1 MEGERF
7 MAALTDAE
15 VPSPI
20 THEKVLVVFSGLLLV
35 MLLAALDSTIVA
47 TALPTIVG
55 ELGGL
60 AHLSWV
66 VTAYLLAQTIV
77 TPLYGKLGDIYG
89 RKGVLQSGIILF
101 LLGSALCGMSRTMTQ
116 LILFRA
122 IQGLGG
128 GGLMVTT
135 QAVVGD
141 IVAPRERGRYQGIF
155 GAVFGAASIAGP
167 LVGGYFTTHLSWR
180 WIFYINIPLGVIALA
195 VLAATLPARGRLVRH
210 SIDYFGA
217 ALLAVALSAIILVTD
232 LGGTEYPWSSPLIIG
247 LIVVAIVS
255 LLAFLIAE
263 GRADEPVLPLRL
275 FRNRAF
281 WVTSAVGLIV
291 GFALFGS
298 VTYLPLFL
306 QVVKGASPT
315 ASGLQMLPL
324 MGGALVTSIISGQLI
339 SRTGRYKVFP
349 LVGTACTALGLFL
362 LSRMSTETSTI
373 TASLIMLLLGL
384 GLGLVMQVLVIAAQN
399 AAEYRDLGV
408 ATSGATLFRLIGGSL
423 GTAVLG
429 AIFAARLTANL
440 SRLLPPGA
448 NGASLGASVNQQLL
462 SQLPAAVRLA
472 YAQAFT
478 ASLNTVFLVA
488 TTIAL
493 LGFLLTWL
501 LPERPLRETIAA
513 ATEGDIGG
521 DVGQA
526 FAMPTGTD
534 PLVHIQ
540 RGLSILADR
549 DERRRYV
556 ERIVAR
562 AGVDLSPAAAWLL
575 GRVEKDSELD
585 PDDLA
590 RAHRVE
596 PDRINA
602 ALAELLDRRLIV
614 ETNSEDRKGRKRIL
628 TEEGCRVF
636 NQLVAA
642 RREHLAEL
650 WPEWSPEKREE
661 VANLIRRLVRELV
674 PEANTDSATNSDSS
688 TLPNT
693 V

>member
-1 MEGERF
+1 MMESERF
-7 MAALTDAE
+7 MEALSDAE

-101 LLGSALCGMSRTMTQ
+101 LLGSALCGMSRSMTQ

-122 IQGLGG
+122 VQGLGG

-195 VLAATLPARGRLVRH
+195 VLAATLPARGRRVSH
-210 SIDYFGA
+210 SIDYVGA
-217 ALLAVALSAIILVTD
+217 GLLAVALSAIILVTD
-232 LGGTEYPWSSPLIIG
+232 LGGTEYPWSSPLILG
-247 LIVVAIVS
+247 LIIVATIS
-255 LLAFLIAE
+255 LLAFLFAE

-324 MGGALVTSIISGQLI
+324 MGGSLVTSIISGQFI
-339 SRTGRYKVFP
+339 SRTGRYKIFP

-362 LSRMSTETSTI
+362 LSRMNTETSTI
-373 TASLIMLLLGL
+373 TASLIMLVLGL
-384 GLGLVMQVLVIAAQN
+384 GLGLVMQVLVIAVQN
-399 AAEYRDLGV
+399 AVEYRDLGV
-408 ATSGATLFRLIGGSL
+408 ATSGATLFRLVGGSL

-429 AIFAARLTANL
+429 AIFAARLSVNL
-440 SRLLPPGA
+440 SYLLPPGSE
-448 NGASLGASVNQQLL
+448 GASLGAGVNQQTL
-462 SQLPAAVRLA
+462 SQLPATVRAA

-478 ASLNTVFLVA
+478 ASLSTVFLVA
-488 TTIAL
+488 TIIAL

-501 LPERPLRETIAA
+501 LPERPLRETLAA

-521 DVGQA
+521 DIGQA

-540 RGLSILADR
+540 RGLSVLADR

-556 ERIVAR
+556 ERIVTRAR
-562 AGVDLSPAAAWLL
+562 VDLSPAAAWLL
-575 GRVEKDSELD
+575 GRLERDSALD
-585 PDDLA
+585 PEDMA
-590 RAHRVE
+590 RAR
-596 PDRINA
+596 RIESDTIKA
-602 ALAELLDRRLIV
+602 ALSELLDKRLIL
-614 ETNSEDRKGRKRIL
+614 ETDSGNGRKRLL

-661 VANLIRRLVRELV
+661 VADLIRRLAAALV
-674 PEANTDSATNSDSS
+674 PEANTDGATNSGS
-688 TLPNT
+688 
-693 V
+693 

>member
-1 MEGERF
+1 
-7 MAALTDAE
+7 MAAVTDSE
-15 VPSPI
+15 IPSPI

-47 TALPTIVG
+47 TALPTIVD

-66 VTAYLLAQTIV
+66 VTAYLLAQTVV
-77 TPLYGKLGDIYG
+77 TPLYGKLGDSHG
-89 RKGVLQSGIILF
+89 RKGVLQAGIILF
-101 LLGSALCGMSRTMTQ
+101 LLGSALCGMSRSMTQ
-116 LILFRA
+116 LILFRT
-122 IQGLGG
+122 IQGLGA

-155 GAVFGAASIAGP
+155 GAVFGVASIAGP

-180 WIFYINIPLGVIALA
+180 WIFYINIPLGVIALV
-195 VLAATLPARGRLVRH
+195 VLAATLPARGRR
-210 SIDYFGA
+210 
-217 ALLAVALSAIILVTD
+217 D
-232 LGGTEYPWSSPLIIG
+232 LGGSAYSWSSLFIVG
-247 LIVVAIVS
+247 LILIAIVS
-255 LLAFLIAE
+255 LVAFVLAEA
-263 GRADEPVLPLRL
+263 RANEPILPLRL
-275 FRNRAF
+275 FRNRVF
-281 WVTSAVGLIV
+281 CITSAVGLIV

-315 ASGLQMLPL
+315 ESGLEMLPL
-324 MGGALVTSIISGQLI
+324 MGGSLVTSIISGQFI

-349 LVGTACTALGLFL
+349 LIGTACTSVGLFL
-362 LSRMSTETSTI
+362 LSRMTPNTGAI

-384 GLGLVMQVLVIAAQN
+384 GLGMVMQVLVIAVQN
-399 AAEYRDLGV
+399 AVEYRDLGV

-423 GTAVLG
+423 GTAILG
-429 AIFAARLTANL
+429 AIFAARLNANL
-440 SRLLPPGA
+440 SRLLPPGEPVA
-448 NGASLGASVNQQLL
+448 GLSEGVNPQTL
-462 SQLPAAVRLA
+462 SHLPAAVRVA

-478 ASLNTVFLVA
+478 ASLATVFLVA
-488 TTIAL
+488 TAIAL

-526 FAMPTGTD
+526 FGMPTGTD

-540 RGLSILADR
+540 RGLSVLADR
-549 DERRRYV
+549 NERRRYV
-556 ERIVAR
+556 ERIIAR
-562 AGVDLSPAAAWLL
+562 AQVDLTPAAAWLL
-575 GRVEKDSELD
+575 GRLENDSKLSVAN
-585 PDDLA
+585 LA
-590 RAHRVE
+590 RAHRIE
-596 PDRINA
+596 PEVINA
-602 ALAELLDRRLIV
+602 ALSELLDRRLIV
-614 ETNSEDRKGRKRIL
+614 ETNSKNGKERKRVL

-642 RREHLAEL
+642 RREHLAEI

-661 VANLIRRLVRELV
+661 VANLIRRLVHELV
-674 PEANTDSATNSDSS
+674 PEAVTNSATNSGLS
-688 TLPNT
+688 TLPILSK
-693 V
+693 

>member
-1 MEGERF
+1 
-7 MAALTDAE
+7 
-15 VPSPI
+15 
-20 THEKVLVVFSGLLLV
+20 

-66 VTAYLLAQTIV
+66 VTAYLLAQTVV

-89 RKGVLQSGIILF
+89 RKGVLQAGIVLF
-101 LLGSALCGMSRTMTQ
+101 LLGSALCGASRSMTQ

-122 IQGLGG
+122 VQGLGG

-155 GAVFGAASIAGP
+155 GAAFGAASIAGP

-195 VLAATLPARGRLVRH
+195 VLAATLPARAARVRH
-210 SIDYFGA
+210 SIDYVGA
-217 ALLAVALSAIILVTD
+217 ALLAVALSSVILVTD
-232 LGGTEYPWSSPLIIG
+232 LGGTEYPWSSPLVIV
-247 LIVVAIVS
+247 LIVIAVVS
-255 LLAFLIAE
+255 LPAFLLVE
-263 GRADEPVLPLRL
+263 GRADEPILPLRL
-275 FRNRAF
+275 FLNRAF

-324 MGGALVTSIISGQLI
+324 MGGSLVTSILSGQLI

-349 LVGTACTALGLFL
+349 LVGTACTTLGLFL
-362 LSRMSTETSTI
+362 LSRMSTETGAV
-373 TASLIMLLLGL
+373 TASLIMLVLGL
-384 GLGLVMQVLVIAAQN
+384 GLGLVMQVLVIAVQN
-399 AAEYRDLGV
+399 SVEYRDLGV

-429 AIFAARLTANL
+429 AIFAARLGANL
-440 SRLLPPGA
+440 SGLLPSGA
-448 NGASLGASVNQQLL
+448 EGAGLGAGVNPQALA
-462 SQLPAAVRLA
+462 QLPAAVRVA

-478 ASLNTVFLVA
+478 ASLGTVFLVA
-488 TTIAL
+488 TAIAL
-493 LGFLLTWL
+493 VGFLLTWL
-501 LPERPLRETIAA
+501 LPERPLRETLAA

-526 FAMPTGTD
+526 FAMPTDTD
-534 PLVHIQ
+534 PLVHVQ
-540 RGLSILADR
+540 RGLTVLADR

-562 AGVDLSPAAAWLL
+562 ARVDLSPAAAWLL
-575 GRVEKDSELD
+575 GRLEKDSALD
-585 PDDLA
+585 PANLS
-590 RAHRVE
+590 RAHRIE

-614 ETNSEDRKGRKRIL
+614 ETNAADGKGTKRVL
-628 TEEGCRVF
+628 TEEGCGVF
-636 NQLVAA
+636 NKLAAA

-661 VANLIRRLVRELV
+661 VADLIRRLARELV
-674 PEANTDSATNSDSS
+674 PKANTDGITN
-688 TLPNT
+688 
-693 V
+693 

>member
-1 MEGERF
+1 

-15 VPSPI
+15 IPSPI
-20 THEKVLVVFSGLLLV
+20 THEKILVVFSGLLLV

-66 VTAYLLAQTIV
+66 VTAYLLAQTVV
-77 TPLYGKLGDIYG
+77 TPLYGKMGDIYG
-89 RKGVLQSGIILF
+89 RKGVLQVGIILF
-101 LLGSALCGMSRTMTQ
+101 LLGSALCGMSRSMTQ

-180 WIFYINIPLGVIALA
+180 WIFYINIPLGALALA
-195 VLAATLPARGRLVRH
+195 VLAITLPARARRVRH
-210 SIDYFGA
+210 SIDYLGA
-217 ALLAVALSAIILVTD
+217 GLLAVALSAMILATD
-232 LGGTEYPWSSPLIIG
+232 LGGTEYPWSSPPIIG
-247 LIVVAIVS
+247 LIVVAAIS
-255 LLAFLIAE
+255 LLAFLFAE

-275 FRNRAF
+275 FGNRAF
-281 WVTSAVGLIV
+281 WITSAVGLIV

-315 ASGLQMLPL
+315 VSGLQMLPL
-324 MGGALVTSIISGQLI
+324 MGGSLVTSIISGQLI

-349 LVGTACTALGLFL
+349 LLGTACTSLGLFL
-362 LSRMSTETSTI
+362 LSRMSTETGTV

-384 GLGLVMQVLVIAAQN
+384 GLGMVMQVLVIAAQN
-399 AAEYRDLGV
+399 AVEYRDLGV

-423 GTAVLG
+423 GTAILG

-448 NGASLGASVNQQLL
+448 GGASLGAGLNPQTL
-462 SQLPAAVRLA
+462 SQLPAAVRVA

-488 TTIAL
+488 TAIAL

-501 LPERPLRETIAA
+501 LPERPLRETLAA
-513 ATEGDIGG
+513 ATESDIGG

-534 PLVHIQ
+534 PLVQIQ
-540 RGLSILADR
+540 RGLSVLADR

-556 ERIVAR
+556 EKIIAR

-575 GRVEKDSELD
+575 GRLEKNPELD
-585 PDDLA
+585 PASLALA
-590 RAHRVE
+590 RRIE
-596 PDRINA
+596 PDRMNA
-602 ALAELLDRRLIV
+602 ALADLLDRRLIV
-614 ETNSEDRKGRKRIL
+614 ETNSEDGKGRKRGL

-636 NQLVAA
+636 NQLVVA

-650 WPEWSPEKREE
+650 WPEWSPEMREE
-661 VANLIRRLVRELV
+661 VADLIRRLVRQLV
-674 PEANTDSATNSDSS
+674 PEANTDDTR
-688 TLPNT
+688 TLES
-693 V
+693 

>member
-1 MEGERF
+1 
-7 MAALTDAE
+7 MAPLTDAE
-15 VPSPI
+15 IPAPI

-89 RKGVLQSGIILF
+89 RKGVLQAGIVLF
-101 LLGSALCGMSRTMTQ
+101 LLGSALCGMSRSMTQ

-122 IQGLGG
+122 IQGFGG

-167 LVGGYFTTHLSWR
+167 LVGGYFATHLSWR
-180 WIFYINIPLGVIALA
+180 WIFYINLPLGVIALI
-195 VLAATLPARGRLVRH
+195 VLAATLPVRGRRVRH
-210 SIDYFGA
+210 SIDYVGA
-217 ALLAVALSAIILVTD
+217 ALLAVTLSATILVTD
-232 LGGTEYPWSSPLIIG
+232 LGGTEYPWSAPLIIG
-247 LIVVAIVS
+247 LIVIAIVS
-255 LLAFLIAE
+255 LLAFVLAE
-263 GRADEPVLPLRL
+263 WRADEPVLPLRL
-275 FRNRAF
+275 FGNRAF

-306 QVVKGASPT
+306 QVVKGATPT

-349 LVGTACTALGLFL
+349 LMGTACTTLGLFM
-362 LSRMSTETSTI
+362 LSRMSTETGTI
-373 TASLIMLLLGL
+373 TTSLIMLCLGL

-399 AAEYRDLGV
+399 AVEYRDLGV

-423 GTAVLG
+423 GTAILG
-429 AIFAARLTANL
+429 AIFAARLTTNL
-440 SRLLPPGA
+440 ARLLPPGA
-448 NGASLGASVNQQLL
+448 EGARSLGAGLNQQTP
-462 SQLPAAVRLA
+462 SQLPTAVRAA

-478 ASLNTVFLVA
+478 VSLGTVFLVA
-488 TTIAL
+488 TAIAL
-493 LGFLLTWL
+493 LGFLLT
-501 LPERPLRETIAA
+501 
-513 ATEGDIGG
+513 
-521 DVGQA
+521 
-526 FAMPTGTD
+526 
-534 PLVHIQ
+534 
-540 RGLSILADR
+540 
-549 DERRRYV
+549 
-556 ERIVAR
+556 
-562 AGVDLSPAAAWLL
+562 WLL

-585 PDDLA
+585 PGDLA
-590 RAHRVE
+590 RAHRIE

-602 ALAELLDRRLIV
+602 AISELLDRRLIV
-614 ETNSEDRKGRKRIL
+614 ETNSEDGKGRKRVL
-628 TEEGCRVF
+628 MEEGCRVF
-636 NQLVAA
+636 NRLVAA

-661 VANLIRRLVRELV
+661 VANLIRHLVREPV
-674 PEANTDSATNSDSS
+674 PEANTDSAVRSGSS
-688 TLPNT
+688 TLPDT